1 MSKILVVDDESSI
14 VELVEENLA
23 MEGYETSHAYS
34 GEEALELMRHAQP
47 DLVLLDVMMPGM
59 DGYEVSRQMQADP
72 QLNHIPIIMLTA
84 RSAIPDKVMGY
95 SRGVDDY
102 VTKPFDSDE
111 LLVRV
116 RAQLHHLYHE
126 DVSDIT
132 GLPGSKAV
140 EDALKQRT
148 SDASKPWNIVY
159 IDIER
164 FTIYNENYSFL
175 EGDELIKATASL
187 LREAV
192 RERSNPDDFL
202 GHVGGDN
209 FVFITTPDRVK
220 GICELAAAKFNAI
233 IPQYY
238 TASDRNQGYVLA
250 MSHDGQVEQSPLA
263 ELSFDVVDNQP

>member
-14 VELVEENLA
+14 VALVEENLA
-23 MEGYETSHAYS
+23 LEGYETTHAYS
-34 GEEALELMRHAQP
+34 GEEALELMRHDQP

-59 DGYEVSRQMQADP
+59 DGYEVSRQMRADP

-84 RSAIPDKVMGY
+84 RSSTPDKVMGY

-132 GLPGSKAV
+132 GLPGSQAV
-140 EDALKQRT
+140 EYALKQRT
-148 SDASKPWNIVY
+148 DDTSKPWNIIYV
-159 IDIER
+159 DIER
-164 FTIYNENYSFL
+164 FTTYNENYSFL
-175 EGDELIKATASL
+175 EGDELIKATALL

-192 RERSNPDDFL
+192 QERGSPDDFL

-209 FVFITTPDRVK
+209 FVVITTPARTE
-220 GICELAAAKFNAI
+220 GICELAAARFNAI

-250 MSHDGQVEQSPLA
+250 MSHDGQIEQSPLA
-263 ELSFDVVDNQP
+263 ELSFDVVDSKP